1 MLADSGEGRSAQAET
16 ALAGGPLARRSP
28 FLIAAFRLYLRW
40 YFWRKFHAVRLSR
53 ASAFSLHLGKPLV
66 IYCNHPSWWDPA
78 VLLLTLPHL
87 FPGRR
92 GFGPMDEE
100 QLGRYRM
107 FRRMGLFGI
116 DGGRGGA
123 VRFLRTAL
131 AGLAEQ
137 HTLLCITAEGSFTD
151 PRTRPV
157 TLRPGL
163 AHLARR
169 MPDAVF
175 LPLALEYSF
184 WNESRPEA
192 LMRFGTPVDAS
203 LAPGQSVAEWQAALE
218 AGLEAAMDSLAI
230 ESMTRNP
237 LLFKRLFRGTAG
249 VGGVYDLS
257 RRVRAAAH
265 GRPFDPHH
273 EQHGG

>member
-1 MLADSGEGRSAQAET
+1 MSSRPVHGDAAVAVE
-16 ALAGGPLARRSP
+16 GPLALRSP

-53 ASAFSLHLGKPLV
+53 TNVPLLHEGRPLV

-78 VLLLTLPHL
+78 VLLLALPRL

-107 FRRMGLFGI
+107 FRRMGMFGI
-116 DGGRGGA
+116 DGGRSGA

-131 AGLAEQ
+131 AGLAER

-151 PRTRPV
+151 GRVRPV
-157 TLRPGL
+157 ILRPGL

-169 MPDAVF
+169 MPGAVF
-175 LPLALEYSF
+175 LPLALEYCF

-192 LMRFGTPVDAS
+192 LLRFGQPVDSS
-203 LAPGQSVAEWQAALE
+203 LAPERSIGDWQCALE
-218 AGLEAAMDSLAI
+218 NALELAMDGLAQ
-230 ESMTRNP
+230 ESITRNP
-237 LLFKRLFRGTAG
+237 MLFTRLFNGRAG

-257 RRVRAAAH
+257 RRVRAAAG
-265 GRPFDPHH
+265 GRAFDPHH
-273 EQHGG
+273 EQHGRW